1 MRKIFI
7 YSFLLLVSCNY
18 SRNYSIN
25 DIEDKNL
32 TLLEYDF
39 CSEQNQQHESDS
51 IVFVPLETN
60 DQSLISSINK
70 ILYRD
75 GVYYIFDKIQAMIF
89 LFNANGSFI
98 TKIHNIGNGP
108 GEYADISDF
117 DLDADLNVYVS
128 SILGRKIIK
137 YRHPDYKSFTEY
149 ETNATVMEIAV
160 DNKSGRIWA
169 TNVFKTEDGFCL
181 GFYSDGNFVPVISS
195 RGIEDNANTSFKAQS
210 FYKSENC
217 LFFNPRYSPYIYK
230 IENDEVSKYMKIVS
244 NNFIESSDVEKENN
258 FRRLAGVNTKYPID
272 KCLISGVNSFYKC
285 GDNYLTEIRRNHGAP
300 LLLEYEAKHKK
311 GSLFCPLLDRKI
323 KVYTQIAAVSS
334 DFYISYISAQ
344 SFLNNYEE
352 DVVGKYKL
360 SFDSNPVLLNIYMK
374 M

>member
-1 MRKIFI
+1 M
-7 YSFLLLVSCNY
+7 SCNY
-18 SRNYSIN
+18 SRNYPIN
-25 DIEDKNL
+25 EVEDKHF

-39 CSEQNQQHESDS
+39 CSEQNQQYESDS

-75 GVYYIFDKIQAMIF
+75 GVYYIFDKTQAMIF

-258 FRRLAGVNTKYPID
+258 FRRLAGVNTKYTID

-311 GSLFCPLLDRKI
+311 GYLFCPLLDKNI

-352 DVVGKYKL
+352 DVVGKDKL

-374 M
+374 K